1 MNTQTASVDELVIA
15 LTPALGT
22 HGIVLDL
29 EERRAVSADVYSRGA
44 TCAALLKPADRQALA
59 AAVGICTRLGYA
71 VVPRGGGLTYTG
83 GYTPPH
89 ERSVV
94 LDTTG
99 LNRIVEIAEAD
110 MYVTA
115 EAGVTWKQLY
125 EALSPRGLRLP
136 CFGTFSGA
144 GATVGSGVANGA
156 LFFGTARY
164 GTIADCTL
172 GLEVVLAD
180 GTLLK
185 TGQAAFG
192 GKPFYRT
199 YGPDLTGLFTH
210 DSGALGVKVEVTLR
224 LMRTTAHTGFASF
237 AFAGVEAAAAAL
249 AEVSRSGAAEEAYVF
264 DPDSTRKNLG
274 GVDFAQGLE
283 MLGKVVRG
291 QSGLLK
297 GLKAGAKLALAG
309 RHFADDV
316 YSLHV
321 ACAARSAPALE
332 ADLAACRAIAA
343 GLGGADLPNSI
354 PLACR
359 ADPFP
364 PMNAVLGTEGDR
376 WAALNA
382 KVAHSAAPALI
393 RDAEALLE
401 SHATEMKGH
410 GIWMSRLMIAM
421 STHAFSYEPV
431 FHWDDEWLPIHRR
444 APEPAFLARLSEPA
458 ANPAAREVVHRIRGE
473 MIALF
478 ARHGAASNQ
487 IARTYPYLDNMD
499 PATRQMLQAIKRDV
513 DPACLLNPGSLG
525 LG

>member
-1 MNTQTASVDELVIA
+1 MRPSRRYRGGMNTQRASIDELVA
-15 LTPALGT
+15 TLTPALGT

-44 TCAALLKPADRQALA
+44 TCAALLKPRDKHALA
-59 AAVGICTRLGYA
+59 VAVGTCTRLGYA
-71 VVPRGGGLTYTG
+71 VL
-83 GYTPPH
+83 
-89 ERSVV
+89 
-94 LDTTG
+94 
-99 LNRIVEIAEAD
+99 
-110 MYVTA
+110 
-115 EAGVTWKQLY
+115 
-125 EALSPRGLRLP
+125 PRGLRLP
-136 CFGTFSGA
+136 FFGTFSGA
-144 GATVGSGVANGA
+144 CATVGSGVANGA

-164 GTIADCTL
+164 GTAADCTL
-172 GLEVVLAD
+172 GLEVALAD
-180 GTLLK
+180 GTLVK

-192 GKPFYRT
+192 SKPFYRT

-210 DSGALGVKVEVTLR
+210 DSGALGVKTEVTLR
-224 LMRTTAHTGFASF
+224 LMRTPTHTGFASF
-237 AFAGVEAAAAAL
+237 AFAGVEAASAAL

-264 DPDSTRKNLG
+264 DPGSTRKNLG
-274 GVDFAQGLE
+274 GVDFAQALE
-283 MLGKVVRG
+283 MLAKVVRS
-291 QSGLLK
+291 QSGLVK
-297 GLKAGAKLALAG
+297 GIRAGARLALGG

-321 ACAARSAPALE
+321 VCAARSAPALE
-332 ADLAACRAIAA
+332 ADLAACRAIAT

-382 KVAHSAAPALI
+382 KVAHSDAPGLI
-393 RDAEALLE
+393 RDAEALLDG
-401 SHATEMKGH
+401 HAAEMQRH
-410 GIWMSRLMIAM
+410 GIWMSRLMIAI

-431 FHWDDEWLPIHRR
+431 FHWNDEWLPIHRR
-444 APEPAFLARLSEPA
+444 APEPAYLARLSEPA

-473 MIALF
+473 MLALF

-487 IARTYPYLDNMD
+487 IARTYPYLDSMA
-499 PATRQMLQAIKRDV
+499 PATRRMLEAIKGAV

>member
-1 MNTQTASVDELVIA
+1 MASVDELVAA
-15 LTPALGT
+15 LTSALGMG
-22 HGIVLDL
+22 GIVLDL

-44 TCAALLKPADRQALA
+44 TCAALLKPRDKHALA
-59 AAVGICTRLGYA
+59 VAVGTCTRLGYA
-71 VVPRGGGLTYTG
+71 VLPRGGGLTYTG

-89 ERSVV
+89 EHSVV

-99 LNRIVEIAEAD
+99 LNRIVEIAEED
-110 MYVTA
+110 MYVTV

-125 EALSPRGLRLP
+125 EALAPRGLRLP
-136 CFGTFSGA
+136 FFGTFSGS

-164 GTIADCTL
+164 GTAADCTL
-172 GLEVVLAD
+172 GLEVALAD
-180 GTLLK
+180 GTLVK

-210 DSGALGVKVEVTLR
+210 DSGALGVKVEVTFR
-224 LMRTTAHTGFASF
+224 LMRTPAHTGFASF
-237 AFAGVEAAAAAL
+237 AFAGVEAASAAL
-249 AEVSRSGAAEEAYVF
+249 AEVSRSGVAEEAYLF

-297 GLKAGAKLALAG
+297 GLKAGARLALAG

-316 YSLHV
+316 YSLHAV
-321 ACAARSAPALE
+321 CAARNAPALE
-332 ADLAACRAIAA
+332 ADLAACRAIAT
-343 GLGGADLPNSI
+343 GLGGAVLPDSI
-354 PLACR
+354 PRACR

-364 PMNAVLGTEGDR
+364 PMNGVLGTEGDR

-393 RDAEALLE
+393 RDAEALLDG
-401 SHATEMKGH
+401 HAAEMEAH

-431 FHWDDEWLPIHRR
+431 FHWNDEWLPIHRR
-444 APEPAFLARLSEPA
+444 APEPAYLARLSEPA
-458 ANPAAREVVHRIRGE
+458 ANPVAREVVHRIRGE
-473 MIALF
+473 MLALF

-487 IARTYPYLDNMD
+487 IARTYPYLDSMA
-499 PATRQMLQAIKRDV
+499 PSTRRMLEAIKRAV

>member
-1 MNTQTASVDELVIA
+1 M
-15 LTPALGT
+15 PALGMR
-22 HGIVLDL
+22 GIVLDL
-29 EERRAVSADVYSRGA
+29 EERRAASADVYSRGA
-44 TCAALLKPADRQALA
+44 TCAALLRPRDRYALA
-59 AAVGICTRLGYA
+59 TAVGTCTRLGYA

-89 ERSVV
+89 EGSVV
-94 LDTTG
+94 LDTTS
-99 LNRIVEIAEAD
+99 LNRIVQIADED
-110 MYVTA
+110 MYVTV
-115 EAGVTWKQLY
+115 EAGVTWKQLH

-136 CFGTFSGA
+136 FFGTFSGA
-144 GATVGSGVANGA
+144 SATVGSGVANGA

-164 GTIADCTL
+164 GTAADCTL
-172 GLEVVLAD
+172 GLEVALAD
-180 GTLLK
+180 GTLVK

-199 YGPDLTGLFTH
+199 YGPDLTGLFAH

-224 LMRTTAHTGFASF
+224 LMRTPAHTGFASF
-237 AFAGVEAAAAAL
+237 AFAGADAACAAL

-264 DPDSTRKNLG
+264 DPGSTRKNLG
-274 GVDFAQGLE
+274 GVAFKKALE
-283 MLGKVVRG
+283 MLGKVVRS
-291 QSGLLK
+291 QPGLLE
-297 GLKAGAKLALAG
+297 GLKAGARLALAG

-321 ACAARSAPALE
+321 VCAARSEAALE
-332 ADLAACRAIAA
+332 ADLAACRAIVD

-364 PMNAVLGTEGDR
+364 PLNDVLGTEGDR

-382 KVAHSAAPALI
+382 KVAHSDAPGLI
-393 RDAEALLE
+393 AEAEALLDR
-401 SHATEMKGH
+401 HAAEMTGH

-431 FHWDDEWLPIHRR
+431 FHWNDEWLPIHRR
-444 APEPAFLARLSEPA
+444 APDPAYLARLSEPP
-458 ANPAAREVVHRIRGE
+458 ANPEAREVVHRIRGE
-473 MIALF
+473 MLTLF

-487 IARTYPYLDNMD
+487 IARTYPYLDNMA
-499 PATRQMLQAIKRDV
+499 PATRRLLEAIKRDV